1 LKLTALVL
9 AVAAFWCI
17 PLLAQ
22 GRTDVVVL
30 ANGDRITGEIV
41 RLDRGRL
48 EFKTDDAG
56 TLYLEWDKLV
66 SVVSNRVVEL
76 VLVDGSTWLGSL
88 GAAETRHLAIATSA
102 GEHAVAMLDVTEITP
117 IGRSFWKQ
125 LDGSIDLGY
134 SYTRSSGVSQLNFN
148 SDTIYRKPKFQARLA
163 ASATQTRTDDDS
175 GHDDRGSIEV
185 GYLRYR
191 WPRWFVGA
199 GGRFEA
205 NESLGLKL
213 RSQLSAVVGPRLVN
227 TNRAQLSLGAGLA
240 ANDEHGVDVDSTRNL
255 EGLLIFRTSYY
266 TYDRPKTNL
275 DVGLQYYPSLSNIG
289 RHRLQLDAGIKREL
303 LKDFFASASLYNTYD
318 SRPPNPASNTNDVGI
333 VLSIGWSY

>member
-1 LKLTALVL
+1 
-9 AVAAFWCI
+9 
-17 PLLAQ
+17 
-22 GRTDVVVL
+22 
-30 ANGDRITGEIV
+30 
-41 RLDRGRL
+41 
-48 EFKTDDAG
+48 
-56 TLYLEWDKLV
+56 
-66 SVVSNRVVEL
+66 
-76 VLVDGSTWLGSL
+76 
-88 GAAETRHLAIATSA
+88 
-102 GEHAVAMLDVTEITP
+102 M
-117 IGRSFWKQ
+117 
-125 LDGSIDLGY
+125 
-134 SYTRSSGVSQLNFN
+134 
-148 SDTIYRKPKFQARLA
+148 
-163 ASATQTRTDDDS
+163 
-175 GHDDRGSIEV
+175 

-199 GGRFEA
+199 GGRFET